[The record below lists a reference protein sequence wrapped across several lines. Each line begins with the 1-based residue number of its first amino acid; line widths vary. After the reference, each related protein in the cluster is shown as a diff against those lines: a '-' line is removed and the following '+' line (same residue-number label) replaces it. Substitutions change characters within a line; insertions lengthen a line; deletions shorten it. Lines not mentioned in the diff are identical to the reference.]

1 MSTLSVTIDELKR
14 IGLPYRVMNGGKHHK
29 IKVEGLPIIVCSVSC
44 SDRLGEVKA
53 RSLVRRLIRQNG
65 LGVAA

>member
-1 MSTLSVTIDELKR
+1 MSTLKATINELKLA
-14 IGLPYRVMNGGKHHK
+14 GLDYEVTYGGKH
-29 IKVEGLPIIVCSVSC
+29 IKVKAEGLPPIVCSQSC

-65 LGVAA
+65 LGIAA